1 MKKNLPQHLPYVFLV
16 ILSVFVASGL
26 IINYQEQQFSYLA
39 LSFLKGRLDISSY
52 PTAWNDA
59 AYFAGNYYW
68 PLGPFPAIVLM
79 PFVYTFSL
87 FNLFFHQRY
96 LQAPLVFA
104 IIYLIYR
111 MAKKLKYNQGDSIY
125 WVIAFNLASVF
136 IAIIQ
141 NSWSWEFAT
150 VVSVF
155 LAFLAINEY
164 FGRKNYLKIGIIY
177 GCLLLTRVSASL
189 GIALFLLDVLY
200 GKAKTKQKLKNL
212 SKLLIPYLLSALV
225 LGFYNFARFGNFF
238 EQGYSYQ
245 LTQGGALVAR
255 SYGLFN
261 PIHIPG
267 NLYYFLVAS
276 PIPVLKDGVSRVL
289 AFPYLTYD
297 PGGMGIF
304 YTSPY
309 FLYLFFLKYKDRLS
323 KILIFTSVVVAI
335 PIFLYYGIG
344 IFQYGYRYSLD
355 FLPYLFLLL
364 IKNYKEQKGTLSF
377 GFKAT
382 IVGSSLLNLYMLATH
397 VI

>member
-1 MKKNLPQHLPYVFLV
+1 MKKILPQHFPYVFLV
-16 ILSVFVASGL
+16 ILLVFVASGL

-39 LSFLKGRLDISSY
+39 LSFLKGKLDISSY

-59 AYFAGNYYW
+59 ALYVGNYFW
-68 PLGPFPAIVLM
+68 PLGPFPALTLL
-79 PFVYTFSL
+79 PFVYI
-87 FNLFFHQRY
+87 FNIFGLFFHQRY
-96 LQAPLVFA
+96 LQVPLVLA
-104 IIYLIYR
+104 IIYLIYKLAR
-111 MAKKLKYNQGDSIY
+111 KLKYDKPDSIY
-125 WVIAFNLASVF
+125 LVIAFNLASVF
-136 IAIIQ
+136 IVIVQ

-150 VVSVF
+150 VMTVLLTF
-155 LAFLAINEY
+155 LALNEY

-177 GCLLLTRVSASL
+177 GCLLLTRVSASF
-189 GIALFLLDVLY
+189 GITLFLLNAFYDKL
-200 GKAKTKQKLKNL
+200 KTRQKLRNV
-212 SKLLIPYLLSALV
+212 SKLLIPYIFSILV
-225 LGFYNFARFGNFF
+225 LGLYNFARFGNFF

-255 SYGLFN
+255 SYGLFS

-276 PIPVLKDGVSRVL
+276 PLPVLKDGVSRVL
-289 AFPYLTYD
+289 AFPYLTFD
-297 PGGMGIF
+297 PWGMGIF

-309 FLYLFFLKYKDRLS
+309 FIYLFFLKYKDRLS
-323 KILIFTSVVVAI
+323 KILIFTSVVVAL

-364 IKNYKEQKGTLSF
+364 IKNYREQKGTLSF

-382 IVGSSLLNLYMLATH
+382 IVGSSLFNLYMLATH